1 MLREVILSNQLSSD
15 DLLFRMNLRIWDSS
29 LDFPIMVECLRKI
42 DPSLSESQLRVLH
55 KIMKNKDGKI
65 DIPNLLTNLC
75 GKEFETVD
83 YRNKVFRKIYN

>member
-1 MLREVILSNQLSSD
+1 
-15 DLLFRMNLRIWDSS
+15 MNLRIWDSA
-29 LDFPIMVECLRKI
+29 LDFPKIVECLRKI

-55 KIMKNKDGKI
+55 KIMKNKEGKI
-65 DIPNLLTNLC
+65 DISNLLTNLC